1 MVQKE
6 VSDIDVASGTRGL
19 WAEGGGDLPVFV
31 CQVQEM

>member
-6 VSDIDVASGTRGL
+6 VSDIDASGTRGL

-31 CQVQEM
+31 RQVQEM